1 MTWARRQGIVGGVIE
16 QATGNEVF
24 APWAAAQRVVESL
37 ALEPLM
43 TVEALRDGPG
53 LLAREEAARIMLW
66 FTGPSY
72 APAQLIADAYDA
84 LERETRALH
93 AVVRAT
99 LGVRVHYTHGSG
111 DPYDNAAELCADLRA
126 TRTMM
131 LRTAALD
138 TPHPR
143 LDSSCGGTLDRLRV
157 VHDVFGHAALGLG
170 FDVQSEY
177 ATWLQCRTLFSP
189 RARAAAF
196 TELVGAVTTY
206 VMTGAKP
213 LLRADLPPEDLL
225 A

>member
-1 MTWARRQGIVGGVIE
+1 MLGDVMSDVIE
-16 QATGNEVF
+16 QAVCAAVF
-24 APWAAAQRVVESL
+24 APWGEAQRVAESL

-43 TVEALRDGPG
+43 APAALRHGPG
-53 LLAREEAARIMLW
+53 LLAREEAERIAAW
-66 FTGPSY
+66 FSQGSY
-72 APAQLIADAYDA
+72 APAQTIAVAYDA

-99 LGVRVHYTHGSG
+99 LGVRVHYTHGSE
-111 DPYDNAAELCADLRA
+111 DPYDDAAELCADLRA

-143 LDSSCGGTLDRLRV
+143 LDSTRGGTLDRLRV

-177 ATWLQCRTLFSP
+177 ATWLQCRALFSP
-189 RARAAAF
+189 HARAAAF
-196 TELVGAVTTY
+196 TELVGAVTTF
-206 VMTGAKP
+206 VVSGVKP
-213 LLRADLPPEDLL
+213 ALRADLPPEDLL

>member
-1 MTWARRQGIVGGVIE
+1 MLRGVMSEVVEQTVG
-16 QATGNEVF
+16 AEVF
-24 APWAAAQRVVESL
+24 APWSAAQRVAEGL

-43 TVEALRDGPG
+43 DPAALRRGPG
-53 LLAREEAARIMLW
+53 LLAREEAVRIAAW
-66 FTGPSY
+66 FAGPSY
-72 APAQLIADAYDA
+72 APAQAIGDAYDA

-93 AVVRAT
+93 AEIRSA
-99 LGVRVHYTHGSG
+99 LGVRVRYTHGAA
-111 DPYDNAAELCADLRA
+111 DPYDNAAALCADLR
-126 TRTMM
+126 TNRTMM

-143 LDSSCGGTLDRLRV
+143 LDSSRDGTLDRLRI
-157 VHDVFGHAALGLG
+157 VHDVLGHAALGLG

-177 ATWLQCRTLFSP
+177 ATWLQCRLLFSP

-206 VMTGAKP
+206 VATGTKP
-213 LLRADLPPEDLL
+213 PLRADLPPEDLL

>member
-1 MTWARRQGIVGGVIE
+1 MLVRVMSEVIE
-16 QATGNEVF
+16 QVVCAEVF
-24 APWAAAQRVVESL
+24 APWADAQRTVEAL

-43 TVEALRDGPG
+43 DPRALRHGPG
-53 LLAREEAARIMLW
+53 LLAREEAARIARW
-66 FTGPSY
+66 FGGPSY
-72 APAQLIADAYDA
+72 APAHLIADAYEA

-99 LGVRVHYTHGSG
+99 LGVRVHYTHGST
-111 DPYDNAAELCADLRA
+111 DPYDNAEELCADLRA

-143 LDSSCGGTLDRLRV
+143 LDSSRGGTLDRLRV

-170 FDVQSEY
+170 FDLQSEY

-189 RARAAAF
+189 RARGAAF
-196 TELVGAVTTY
+196 TELVGAVTTF
-206 VMTGAKP
+206 VATGAKP
-213 LLRADLPPEDLL
+213 TLRADLPPEDLL

>member
-1 MTWARRQGIVGGVIE
+1 MLVDVMSDVIE
-16 QATGNEVF
+16 QAACAEVF
-24 APWAAAQRVVESL
+24 TPWDEAQRCADAL
-37 ALEPLM
+37 ALEPLIDPG
-43 TVEALRDGPG
+43 ALRRGPG
-53 LLAREEAARIMLW
+53 LLAGEEAELIASW
-66 FTGPSY
+66 FTQGSY
-72 APAQLIADAYDA
+72 APAHAIADAYEA

-93 AVVRAT
+93 AVVRAS

-143 LDSSCGGTLDRLRV
+143 LDSTRGGTLDRLRV

-170 FDVQSEY
+170 FDLQSEY
-177 ATWLQCRTLFSP
+177 ATWLQCRALFSP
-189 RARAAAF
+189 RARGAAF
-196 TELVGAVTTY
+196 TELVGAVTTF
-206 VMTGAKP
+206 VATGRKP
-213 LLRADLPPEDLL
+213 ALRADLPPEDLL